1 MKISICRDG
10 TEIGEWTEEEIRTFH
25 KEGRLVDTDLYW
37 TEGMSEWLPLA
48 GFIRPPPAFPV
59 TIHASQHETLPPL
72 PVLPPPLVVQPIPI
86 PTIDFS
92 TPSAATE
99 ESVKSQPALK
109 PRFRD
114 LLLPGLFALLC
125 GYGFV
130 YYDYR
135 MGDPEPIRDF
145 GMLTASALGRAL
157 VLFIIPALVCLR
169 AKPSN
174 RLKTCLIGI
183 VIMAFISWLGDSHSD
198 SPERHYTQET
208 HAVTQSLKDEAAKQL
223 ATSGTYNP
231 DSDKNEATLARLKSE
246 TAKMDTKESR
256 ATNAFLAVM
265 SALVKKQKAFASA
278 EDEVAPLLQQT
289 PDQITSVDDI
299 DARLKGLNKVH
310 ATVSDMLMFLKDFD
324 NQCRLA
330 LAGQN
335 LSDEEM
341 NDAVSGCHKSGK
353 IDDLVVF
360 WQVNSDLTDEYVSM
374 FGILKD
380 QWGKWTV
387 TDGKFTFQD
396 SSVLETF
403 NATVRDI
410 QNDAQKQGE
419 LQKALLK

>member
-1 MKISICRDG
+1 MNISISRDG
-10 TEIGEWTEEEIRTFH
+10 AEIGEWTEDEVRTFH
-25 KEGRLVDTDLYW
+25 KEGRLVDSDLYW
-37 TEGMSEWLPLA
+37 MEGMTEWLPLA
-48 GFIRPPPAFPV
+48 GLIRPPPAFPV
-59 TIHASQHETLPPL
+59 VAQAPMEETPPPL
-72 PVLPPPLVVQPIPI
+72 PVLPPLLVAQPVPI

-92 TPSAATE
+92 TPSAAKE
-99 ESVKSQPALK
+99 GGVKQKPALK

-130 YYDYR
+130 YYDYWK
-135 MGDPEPIRDF
+135 GDPEPIEDF
-145 GMLTASALGRAL
+145 GMLTASALGRAV
-157 VLFIIPALVCLR
+157 VLFLIPALVCLR

-174 RLKTCLIGI
+174 RLKTSLIGI
-183 VIMAFISWLGDSHSD
+183 VIMAFITWLGDSHSD
-198 SPERHYTQET
+198 TPARHYTQET
-208 HAVTQSLKDEAAKQL
+208 QAVTQNLKDEAAQQL

-231 DSDKNEATLARLKSE
+231 DSDKNEATLEHLKSE
-246 TAKMDTKESR
+246 ASKLDTKESR
-256 ATNAFLAVM
+256 ATNALLGVM
-265 SALVKKQKAFASA
+265 SVLVEKQKAFASA
-278 EDEVAPLLQQT
+278 EGDVAPLLQQT
-289 PDQITSVDDI
+289 PDQITSLDDI

-310 ATVSDMLMFLKDFD
+310 AAADDMLVFLKDFD

-335 LSDEEM
+335 LSDEDI
-341 NDAVSGCHKSGK
+341 NDAVSACHKSGK

-360 WQVNSDLTDEYVSM
+360 WQVSSDLTEENISM

-387 TDGKFTFQD
+387 TDGKVTFQD
-396 SSVLETF
+396 ANALETF

>member
-1 MKISICRDG
+1 MNISISRDG
-10 TEIGEWTEEEIRTFH
+10 TEIGEWTEEEIRIFH

-37 TEGMSEWLPLA
+37 TEGMTEWRPLA
-48 GFIRPPPAFPV
+48 GFLRPPPAFPV
-59 TIHASQHETLPPL
+59 AAHTPKSETLPPL
-72 PVLPPPLVVQPIPI
+72 PVLPPPLVVQPIAI
-86 PTIDFS
+86 STIDFS
-92 TPSAATE
+92 TPRATDAA
-99 ESVKSQPALK
+99 SVKANPANK

-114 LLLPGLFALLC
+114 LLVPGLFALFC

-135 MGDPEPIRDF
+135 MGDPQPRDF
-145 GMLTASALGRAL
+145 GMLTASALGRAT
-157 VLFIIPALVCLR
+157 VLFLIPALVCLR

-174 RLKTCLIGI
+174 RLKAGLIG
-183 VIMAFISWLGDSHSD
+183 VSIMVFITWLGDSHSD
-198 SPERHYTQET
+198 SPARHYIQET
-208 HAVTQSLKDEAAKQL
+208 HDVTQNLKDEAAQQL
-223 ATSGTYNP
+223 AKNGTYNP
-231 DSDKNEATLARLKSE
+231 DSDKNEATLTRLKKE
-246 TAKMDTKESR
+246 TATLDAKQSGVM
-256 ATNAFLAVM
+256 NALLGVA
-265 SALVKKQKAFASA
+265 SALVKKQKTFATA
-278 EDEVAPLLQQT
+278 EDEVAPLLQRT

-299 DARLKGLNKVH
+299 DASLKGLNQVH
-310 ATVSDMLMFLKDFD
+310 AAVSDMLLFLKDFD

-341 NDAVSGCHKSGK
+341 NDAVSAYHKSGK

-360 WQVNSDLTDEYVSM
+360 WQVNSDLTDEYISM
-374 FGILKD
+374 FGLLKD

-396 SSVLETF
+396 SNVLETF

-410 QNDAQKQGE
+410 QTDAQKQGV